1 MSEIWL
7 ATGEATVLAAD
18 GQYTDAMPEVM
29 IGNVKGPVGHAF
41 ASMAGQ
47 VAGHPR
53 MFVIRDLNQQVRPAT
68 MMTTKMTVKSEGY
81 VELLGG
87 VVQAA
92 TGDAIIDCVVEGI
105 LPKAGLSELC
115 MVIMVWLDPRC
126 ATRRKSRPQGSLSHQ
141 LRSDQ
146 AGDLARHQGRADDR
160 RADQKPQVGL
170 ALRAGRRVRGLSAFA
185 RGWRLYFASATPIT
199 NPSENQVTRN
209 RARRSVADWP
219 SFWNATSW
227 QMSPKDWPAMAS
239 NSARCSSGSSWR

>member
-1 MSEIWL
+1 MSGIWL

-68 MMTTKMTVKSEGY
+68 MMTTKMTVKSEAY

-92 TGDAIIDCVVEGI
+92 TGDAILDCVIEGI
-105 LPKAGLSELC
+105 LPKDGLDELC

-126 ATRRKSRPQGSLSHQ
+126 ATDENLDGKDLYRTNYEATKLAISRAVKGEPTIEQLIENRKKVAHY
-141 LRSDQ
+141 
-146 AGDLARHQGRADDR
+146 
-160 RADQKPQVGL
+160 
-170 ALRAGRRVRGLSAFA
+170 ALEGVFD
-185 RGWRLYFASATPIT
+185 
-199 NPSENQVTRN
+199 V
-209 RARRSVADWP
+209 
-219 SFWNATSW
+219 
-227 QMSPKDWPAMAS
+227 
-239 NSARCSSGSSWR
+239 

>member
-1 MSEIWL
+1 LTSRAAARAARHPTTNDHWRDVFYVGSDIFCASAAKRAPGKFIRGASPSVGAPSMLLGAPTKARGRKMSEIWL
-7 ATGEATVLAAD
+7 ATGEATVLAAE

-68 MMTTKMTVKSEGY
+68 MMTTKMTVKSEAY

-92 TGDAIIDCVVEGI
+92 TGDAIIDCVAEGI

-126 ATRRKSRPQGSLSHQ
+126 ASDENLDRKDLYRTNYEATKLAISRAIKGEPTIDELIKNRKSVSHY
-141 LRSDQ
+141 
-146 AGDLARHQGRADDR
+146 
-160 RADQKPQVGL
+160 
-170 ALRAGRRVRGLSAFA
+170 ALEGVF
-185 RGWRLYFASATPIT
+185 
-199 NPSENQVTRN
+199 EV
-209 RARRSVADWP
+209 
-219 SFWNATSW
+219 
-227 QMSPKDWPAMAS
+227 
-239 NSARCSSGSSWR
+239 

>member
-1 MSEIWL
+1 MSGIWL

-68 MMTTKMTVKSEGY
+68 MMTTKMTVRSEAY

-92 TGDAIIDCVVEGI
+92 TGDAIIDCVAEGI
-105 LPKAGLSELC
+105 LPKAEAGELC

-126 ATRRKSRPQGSLSHQ
+126 ATDENLDRKDLYRTNYEATKLAISRAVKGEPTIDELIKNRKTISHY
-141 LRSDQ
+141 
-146 AGDLARHQGRADDR
+146 
-160 RADQKPQVGL
+160 
-170 ALRAGRRVRGLSAFA
+170 ALEGVFD
-185 RGWRLYFASATPIT
+185 
-199 NPSENQVTRN
+199 V
-209 RARRSVADWP
+209 
-219 SFWNATSW
+219 
-227 QMSPKDWPAMAS
+227 
-239 NSARCSSGSSWR
+239 

>member
-1 MSEIWL
+1 MSGIWL

-47 VAGHPR
+47 AAGHPR

-68 MMTTKMTVKSEGY
+68 MMTTKMTVKSEAY

-92 TGDAIIDCVVEGI
+92 TGDAIIDCVAEGI
-105 LPKAGLSELC
+105 IPRAEADELC

-126 ATRRKSRPQGSLSHQ
+126 ATDENLDRKDLYRTNYDATKLAISRAIKGEPTIDELIKNRKTISHY
-141 LRSDQ
+141 
-146 AGDLARHQGRADDR
+146 
-160 RADQKPQVGL
+160 
-170 ALRAGRRVRGLSAFA
+170 ALEGVF
-185 RGWRLYFASATPIT
+185 
-199 NPSENQVTRN
+199 EV
-209 RARRSVADWP
+209 
-219 SFWNATSW
+219 
-227 QMSPKDWPAMAS
+227 
-239 NSARCSSGSSWR
+239 